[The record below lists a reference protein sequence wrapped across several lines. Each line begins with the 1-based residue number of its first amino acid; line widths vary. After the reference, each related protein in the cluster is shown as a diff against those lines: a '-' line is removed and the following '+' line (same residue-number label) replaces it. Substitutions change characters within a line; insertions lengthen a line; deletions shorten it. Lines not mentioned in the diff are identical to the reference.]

1 LSPTVIPYRT
11 GRGDVKPGAF
21 EYVAPRSVA
30 EGLAVLAERGDDTSL
45 LAGGQSLMPL
55 MNMRLARPE
64 VLLDLNGMQELASWE
79 LSEVGLRAG
88 ALVRAAE
95 LERSTEVR
103 AQLPALA
110 EAIGHIGH
118 PQIRNRTTIG
128 GNVAHA
134 DPSSELPGLLAAL
147 EGSVELTSVRGSRTV
162 PWSEFFVSVFM
173 TAREPDEMVTAV
185 TFPVLR
191 GWDVRF
197 REMARRHGD
206 FPIVALTVAVRTED
220 DVVTGLRVA
229 ATGVSDRPVRLGG
242 VEQAAEGRRLG
253 PDLVNELVALSREE
267 IDPQPDGAGSAE
279 YRRYLLGTLLERSL
293 LPDGARAAA

>member
-1 LSPTVIPYRT
+1 MPLPSE
-11 GRGDVKPGAF
+11 RGAVKPGVF
-21 EYVAPRSVA
+21 EYVAPRTTEEA
-30 EGLAVLAERGDDTSL
+30 LAVLAERGDDTSL

-64 VLLDLNGMQELASWE
+64 VLLDLNGLTDLASWE
-79 LSEVGLRAG
+79 FTSDGVRVG
-88 ALVRAAE
+88 ALVRAAD
-95 LERSTEVR
+95 LERSAEVR
-103 AQLPALA
+103 DRLPVLA
-110 EAIGHIGH
+110 AAISHIGH

-147 EGSVELTSVRGSRTV
+147 DGSVELTSARGPRTV
-162 PWSEFFVSVFM
+162 DWSEFFVSVFM

-185 TFPVLR
+185 TFPVPR
-191 GWDVRF
+191 NWDVRF
-197 REMARRHGD
+197 SEMARRHGD

-229 ATGVSDRPVRLGG
+229 ATGVSDRPVRLPA
-242 VEQAAEGRRLG
+242 VEEAAVGRRLDPG
-253 PDLVNELVALSREE
+253 SVGDLVAMARDA

-279 YRRYLLGTLLERSL
+279 YRRHLLGTLLERSL
-293 LPDGARAAA
+293 TPTVRAAA

>member
-1 LSPTVIPYRT
+1 
-11 GRGDVKPGAF
+11 VKPGVF
-21 EYVAPRSVA
+21 EYVAPTTVQDA
-30 EGLAVLAERGDDTSL
+30 LTVLAERGDDTSL

-64 VLLDLNGMQELASWE
+64 VLLDLNGLDELASWT
-79 LSEVGLRAG
+79 LSDDGLRAG
-88 ALVRAAE
+88 ALVRAAD
-95 LERSTEVR
+95 LERSAEMR

-110 EAIGHIGH
+110 EAISHIGH

-134 DPSSELPGLLAAL
+134 DPSSELPGMLAAL
-147 EGSVELTSVRGSRTV
+147 EGSVELTSGRGSRSL

-229 ATGVSDRPVRLGG
+229 ATGVSDRPVRLSA
-242 VEQAAEGRRLG
+242 VEEAAAGRRLEAG
-253 PDLVNELVALSREE
+253 LVRDLVALSREE

-293 LPDGARAAA
+293 LPDAARAAA

>member
-1 LSPTVIPYRT
+1 
-11 GRGDVKPGAF
+11 VKPGVF
-21 EYVAPRSVA
+21 EYVAPRTTGEA
-30 EGLAVLAERGDDTSL
+30 LEVLAERGDDTSL

-64 VLLDLNGMQELASWE
+64 VLLDLNGLAELTSWE
-79 LSEVGLRAG
+79 STADGLRVG
-88 ALVRAAE
+88 ALVRAAD
-95 LERSTEVR
+95 LERSPDVGAR
-103 AQLPALA
+103 LPVLT
-110 EAIGHIGH
+110 EAISHIGH

-147 EGSVELTSVRGSRTV
+147 DGSVELTSARGSRTLA
-162 PWSEFFVSVFM
+162 WSEFFVSVFM

-185 TFPVLR
+185 TFPVLT

-197 REMARRHGD
+197 SEMARRHGD

-220 DVVTGLRVA
+220 DVVTALRAA
-229 ATGVSDRPVRLGG
+229 ATGVSDRPVRLTE
-242 VEQAAEGRRLG
+242 VEGAAVGRRLDDRTVA
-253 PDLVNELVALSREE
+253 DLVSTARDA

-279 YRRYLLGTLLERSL
+279 YRKHLLGTLLERSL
-293 LPDGARAAA
+293 LPDAARAAA

>member
-1 LSPTVIPYRT
+1 
-11 GRGDVKPGAF
+11 VKPGVF
-21 EYVAPRSVA
+21 EYVAPTTVQDA
-30 EGLAVLAERGDDTSL
+30 LTVLAERGDDTSL

-64 VLLDLNGMQELASWE
+64 VLLDLNGLDELASWT
-79 LSEVGLRAG
+79 LSDDGLRAG
-88 ALVRAAE
+88 ALVRAAD
-95 LERSTEVR
+95 LERSAEVR

-110 EAIGHIGH
+110 EAISHIGH
-118 PQIRNRTTIG
+118 PQIRNRTTVG

-134 DPSSELPGLLAAL
+134 DPSSELPGMLAAL
-147 EGSVELTSVRGSRTV
+147 EGSVELTSSRGSRSL

-185 TFPVLR
+185 TFPALR

-220 DVVTGLRVA
+220 DVVTGLRAA
-229 ATGVSDRPVRLGG
+229 ATGVSDRPVRLSA
-242 VEQAAEGRRLG
+242 VEEAAAGRRLEAG
-253 PDLVNELVALSREE
+253 LVRDLVALSREE

-293 LPDGARAAA
+293 LPDAARAAA

>member
-1 LSPTVIPYRT
+1 
-11 GRGDVKPGAF
+11 VKPGVF
-21 EYVAPRSVA
+21 QYVTPRTVA
-30 EGLAVLAERGDDTSL
+30 EAVAVLAERGDDTSL

-64 VLLDLNGMQELASWE
+64 VLMDLNRLDELASWE
-79 LSEVGLRAG
+79 LTDAGLRVG
-88 ALVRAAE
+88 ALVRAAD
-95 LERSTEVR
+95 LERAPEVR

-110 EAIGHIGH
+110 EAISHIGH

-134 DPSSELPGLLAAL
+134 DPSSELPGVLAAL
-147 EGSVELTSVRGSRTV
+147 DGSVELTSARGTRTLG
-162 PWSEFFVSVFM
+162 WSEFFVSVFM

-185 TFPVLR
+185 TFPLLE

-197 REMARRHGD
+197 SEMARRHGD

-220 DVVTGLRVA
+220 GVVTGLRAA
-229 ATGVSDRPVRLGG
+229 ATGVSDRPVRLTA
-242 VEQAAEGRRLG
+242 VEEAASGRRLDAG
-253 PDLVNELVALSREE
+253 LVTDLVALSREG

-279 YRRYLLGTLLERSL
+279 YRKFLLGTLLERSL
-293 LPDGARAAA
+293 VPDTAHHAA

>member
-1 LSPTVIPYRT
+1 M
-11 GRGDVKPGAF
+11 KPGVF
-21 EYVAPRSVA
+21 EYVAPTTVEDA
-30 EGLAVLAERGDDTSL
+30 LAVLAERGDDTSL

-64 VLLDLNGMQELASWE
+64 VLLDLNGLNELASWG
-79 LSEVGLRAG
+79 LSEDGLRAG
-88 ALVRAAE
+88 ALVRAAD
-95 LERSTEVR
+95 LERSREVR
-103 AQLPALA
+103 AQLPTLV
-110 EAIGHIGH
+110 EAISHIGH

-134 DPSSELPGLLAAL
+134 DPSSELPGMLAAL
-147 EGSVELTSVRGSRTV
+147 EGSVELTSSRGSRTL

-185 TFPVLR
+185 TFPVPH

-197 REMARRHGD
+197 SEMARRHGD
-206 FPIVALTVAVRTED
+206 FPIVALTVAVRTDD

-229 ATGVSDRPVRLGG
+229 ATGVSDRPVRLTA
-242 VEQAAEGRRLG
+242 VEKAAVGRRLE
-253 PDLVNELVALSREE
+253 PSLVRDLVALSREE

-293 LPDGARAAA
+293 LPDAAPAAA

>member
-1 LSPTVIPYRT
+1 VE
-11 GRGDVKPGAF
+11 G
-21 EYVAPRSVA
+21 
-30 EGLAVLAERGDDTSL
+30 GLAVLAERGDDTSL

-64 VLLDLNGMQELASWE
+64 VLLDLNGLDELASWE
-79 LSEVGLRAG
+79 LSDGGLRAG

-95 LERSTEVR
+95 LERSDEVR
-103 AQLPALA
+103 AQMPALV
-110 EAIGHIGH
+110 EAISHIGH

-134 DPSSELPGLLAAL
+134 DPSSELPGMLAAL
-147 EGSVELTSVRGSRTV
+147 EGSVELTSTRGARTL
-162 PWSEFFVSVFM
+162 PWSDFFLSVFM
-173 TAREPDEMVTAV
+173 TAREPDELVTAV
-185 TFPVLR
+185 TFPLLR

-197 REMARRHGD
+197 SEMARRHGD

-220 DVVTGLRVA
+220 DVVAGLRVA
-229 ATGVSDRPVRLGG
+229 ATGVSDRPVRLRG
-242 VEQAAEGRRLG
+242 VEEAAVGRRLDAG
-253 PDLVNELVALSREE
+253 LVGDLVALSREE

-293 LPDGARAAA
+293 LPETARAAA

>member
-1 LSPTVIPYRT
+1 M
-11 GRGDVKPGAF
+11 KPGVF
-21 EYVAPRSVA
+21 EYVAPRTVEEA
-30 EGLAVLAERGDDTSL
+30 LAVLAERGEDTSL

-64 VLLDLNGMQELASWE
+64 VLLDLNGLTELASYGV
-79 LSEVGLRAG
+79 SDDGLRAG
-88 ALVRAAE
+88 ALVRAAD
-95 LERSTEVR
+95 LERSAEVR

-110 EAIGHIGH
+110 EAISHIGH

-134 DPSSELPGLLAAL
+134 DPSSELPGMLAAL
-147 EGSVELTSVRGSRTV
+147 EGSVELTSSRGSRSL

-197 REMARRHGD
+197 SEMARRHGD

-229 ATGVSDRPVRLGG
+229 ATGVSDRPVRLTA
-242 VEQAAEGRRLG
+242 VEEAAAGRRLEAG
-253 PDLVNELVALSREE
+253 LVRDLVALSREE

-293 LPDGARAAA
+293 LPDAARAAA

>member
-1 LSPTVIPYRT
+1 
-11 GRGDVKPGAF
+11 VKPGVF
-21 EYVAPRSVA
+21 EYVAPRTVGEA
-30 EGLAVLAERGDDTSL
+30 LTVLAARGDDTSL

-64 VLLDLNGMQELASWE
+64 VLLDVNGLDELAGWQ
-79 LSEVGLRAG
+79 LDNDRLRVG

-95 LERSTEVR
+95 LERADDVR
-103 AQLPALA
+103 AQLPALT

-147 EGSVELTSVRGSRTV
+147 EGSVELTSTRGSRTL
-162 PWSEFFVSVFM
+162 PWSDFFVSVFM

-191 GWDVRF
+191 GWDVSF
-197 REMARRHGD
+197 SEMARRHGD
-206 FPIVALTVAVRTED
+206 FPIVALTVAVQVED
-220 DVVTGLRVA
+220 GVVGGLRAA
-229 ATGVSDRPVRLGG
+229 ATGVSDRPVRLTA
-242 VEQAAEGRRLG
+242 VEQAARGRRL
-253 PDLVNELVALSREE
+253 DAALVRDLVALAREG
-267 IDPQPDGAGSAE
+267 IQPQPDGAGSAE
-279 YRRYLLGTLLERSL
+279 YRKHLIGTLLERSL
-293 LPDGARAAA
+293 LPGAARAAAA

>member
-1 LSPTVIPYRT
+1 M
-11 GRGDVKPGAF
+11 KPGVF
-21 EYVAPRSVA
+21 EYVAPRETADALS
-30 EGLAVLAERGDDTSL
+30 VLAERGDDTSL

-64 VLLDLNGMQELASWE
+64 ILLDLNGLDELASWQ
-79 LSEVGLRAG
+79 LTHDGLRVG

-95 LERSTEVR
+95 LERAADVR

-110 EAIGHIGH
+110 EAIGSIGH

-147 EGSVELTSVRGSRTV
+147 EGSVELTSLRGSRTL
-162 PWSEFFVSVFM
+162 PWSEFFVSVFL

-185 TFPVLR
+185 TFPVLH

-197 REMARRHGD
+197 SEMTRRHGD
-206 FPIVALTVAVRTED
+206 FPIVALTVAVHAED

-229 ATGVSDRPVRLGG
+229 ATGVSDRPVRLAA
-242 VEQAAEGRRLG
+242 VEQAAAGRRL
-253 PDLVNELVALSREE
+253 DAALVRDLVALAREG

-279 YRRYLLGTLLERSL
+279 YRKHLIGTLLERSL
-293 LPDGARAAA
+293 LPDTAHAAA

>member
-1 LSPTVIPYRT
+1 M
-11 GRGDVKPGAF
+11 KPGVF
-21 EYVAPRSVA
+21 EYVAPRSLPEA
-30 EGLAVLAERGDDTSL
+30 LAVLAERGDDTSL

-64 VLLDLNGMQELASWE
+64 VLLDLNGLDELATWE
-79 LSEVGLRAG
+79 LTDGGIRAG
-88 ALVRAAE
+88 ALARAAV
-95 LERSTEVR
+95 LERSAEVG
-103 AQLPALA
+103 AHLPVLVD
-110 EAIGHIGH
+110 AISHIGH

-147 EGSVELTSVRGSRTV
+147 EGSVELTSVRGSRTL

-185 TFPVLR
+185 TFPVLP

-197 REMARRHGD
+197 SEMARRHGD
-206 FPIVALTVAVRTED
+206 FPIVALTVAVETEG

-229 ATGVSDRPVRLGG
+229 ATGVSDRPVRLSA
-242 VEQAAEGRRLG
+242 VESAAVGRRLDAG
-253 PDLVNELVALSREE
+253 TVADLVDSARDE

-279 YRRYLLGTLLERSL
+279 YRKFLLGTLLERSL
-293 LPDGARAAA
+293 LPDTAHVAA